1 MYMEEK
7 DRGDSDE
14 AQTINMGY
22 EAPPLVTRRSEIH
35 MGHLGVRGAE
45 ILSIAVIAF
54 PGA

>member
-22 EAPPLVTRRSEIH
+22 EAAAAGNT
-35 MGHLGVRGAE
+35 AQ
-45 ILSIAVIAF
+45 
-54 PGA
+54 